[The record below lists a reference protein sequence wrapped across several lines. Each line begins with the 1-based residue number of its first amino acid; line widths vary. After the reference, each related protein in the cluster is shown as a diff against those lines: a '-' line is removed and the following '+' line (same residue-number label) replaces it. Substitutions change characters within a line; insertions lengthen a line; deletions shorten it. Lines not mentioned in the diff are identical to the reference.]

1 MDTDDQATM
10 IPPRY
15 QRLSDELAE
24 AIHGG
29 RLPVGSRLP
38 SLRQMASQRRLSL
51 NTVIAAYRQLEDA
64 GLVIPRPKAGFEVAP
79 RLSVP
84 ERSLRDTPSAPTAPL
99 QQVLMARVLEA
110 QRRPGVVDL
119 AFAGPRGRQF
129 YPGAQLARHTA
140 QVLRH
145 GQQTVETYARPN
157 GSPRLLAQI
166 VRRSPRMGLHT
177 HAERLLLT
185 HGAMEALQLALRA
198 VTQPGDA
205 VGIEAPSYFNLYPLL
220 ANLGLQAIELPTHPQ
235 HGLDVDALDALLEH
249 TPLAALVVMP
259 TVHNPLG
266 CTMPTA
272 AKQRLAE
279 LVNARQ
285 LPLIEDA
292 VYAELQFCE
301 PPAPLLKAFDR
312 DGWVMVVGGFSKTL
326 APDYRIG
333 WLDGGRF
340 AERIALLKFQSTG
353 GEPQLLGDAVAAY
366 LEAGSYEHHLHRMRR
381 LYREQ
386 VGRLRQLVAEHFP
399 AGTRATE
406 PQGGFLLWLELPG
419 VDTREL
425 FERALQ
431 EDIVFMP
438 GQVYSRGARYRHCLR
453 LSCCQSLDA
462 RFIGAVER
470 LGAIARELAAAAR

>member
-1 MDTDDQATM
+1 
-10 IPPRY
+10 
-15 QRLSDELAE
+15 
-24 AIHGG
+24 
-29 RLPVGSRLP
+29 
-38 SLRQMASQRRLSL
+38 
-51 NTVIAAYRQLEDA
+51 
-64 GLVIPRPKAGFEVAP
+64 
-79 RLSVP
+79 
-84 ERSLRDTPSAPTAPL
+84 
-99 QQVLMARVLEA
+99 
-110 QRRPGVVDL
+110 
-119 AFAGPRGRQF
+119 
-129 YPGAQLARHTA
+129 
-140 QVLRH
+140 
-145 GQQTVETYARPN
+145 
-157 GSPRLLAQI
+157 
-166 VRRSPRMGLHT
+166 MGLHT
-177 HAERLLLT
+177 HSERLLLT
-185 HGAMEALQLALRA
+185 HGAMEGLQLALRA

-453 LSCCQSLDA
+453 LSCCQTLDA
-462 RFIGAVER
+462 LHRRGGAAGCDR
-470 LGAIARELAAAAR
+470 AGAGGRSTVVPAAGRQLHALPGCRQRPALPGQSSRCVLSASPSAPGRCGSRPSTASAGAAAAWRCSRPGAASPGRCGCRSSPGTPRRWPAATARSDARG

>member
-1 MDTDDQATM
+1 
-10 IPPRY
+10 
-15 QRLSDELAE
+15 
-24 AIHGG
+24 
-29 RLPVGSRLP
+29 
-38 SLRQMASQRRLSL
+38 
-51 NTVIAAYRQLEDA
+51 
-64 GLVIPRPKAGFEVAP
+64 
-79 RLSVP
+79 
-84 ERSLRDTPSAPTAPL
+84 
-99 QQVLMARVLEA
+99 
-110 QRRPGVVDL
+110 
-119 AFAGPRGRQF
+119 
-129 YPGAQLARHTA
+129 
-140 QVLRH
+140 
-145 GQQTVETYARPN
+145 
-157 GSPRLLAQI
+157 
-166 VRRSPRMGLHT
+166 MGLHT

-249 TPLAALVVMP
+249 RPLAALVVMP

-425 FERALQ
+425 FERALL